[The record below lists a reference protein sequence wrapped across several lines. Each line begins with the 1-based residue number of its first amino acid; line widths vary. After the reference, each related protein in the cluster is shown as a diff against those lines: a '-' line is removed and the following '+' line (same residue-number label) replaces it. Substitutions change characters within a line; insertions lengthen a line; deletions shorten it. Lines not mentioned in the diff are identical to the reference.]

1 MTTGKIIDRACPE
14 CILSAPASD
23 LLVSCS
29 YIPFSTNS
37 EKEENKEKR
46 KNKKIDRTG
55 DRILPH
61 ITITIHIRIFFIFSS
76 SRGMDRCRKIS

>member
-1 MTTGKIIDRACPE
+1 MMTTGKIIDRAGTG
-14 CILSAPASD
+14 CILSAPARD

-29 YIPFSTNS
+29 YIPFSTDL

-61 ITITIHIRIFFIFSS
+61 ITIIIHIRNISHFFIT
-76 SRGMDRCRKIS
+76 GDE